1 MHSAIFQLEEKPL
14 RFEED
19 FATEEDFYDDFVG
32 IIADYVSDDVD
43 RDVEIQYFIKDL
55 EKYGVK
61 YNAKEQSIIFL
72 KGFKEKY
79 FEERF
84 FKLKEAVQKLTF
96 ENFIKDAPDV
106 WEIKNLIDEKYETY
120 IYSNESSW
128 MTLNEFV
135 RYNLKEGQ
143 KYYIGAVLD
152 YHF

>member
-1 MHSAIFQLEEKPL
+1 MHSTIFQLEEKPL

-32 IIADYVSDDVD
+32 VIADYVSDDVD
-43 RDVEIQYFIKDL
+43 RDVEIQYFVKYL

-79 FEERF
+79 FKERF

-96 ENFIKDAPDV
+96 ENFIKDTLEV
-106 WEIKNLIDEKYETY
+106 WEIKNLIDEKYGIY

-128 MTLNEFV
+128 MTLDEFV
-135 RYNLKEGQ
+135 RCNLKEGQ
-143 KYYIGAVLD
+143 KYYIGTVLD

>member
-1 MHSAIFQLEEKPL
+1 MHGTIIQLEEKPL

-19 FATEEDFYDDFVG
+19 FACEEDFYDDFVG
-32 IIADYVSDDVD
+32 VITDYVSDDVD

-72 KGFKEKY
+72 EGFKEKY

-84 FKLKEAVQKLTF
+84 IKLKEAVQKLTF
-96 ENFIKDAPDV
+96 ENFIKDTLEV
-106 WEIKNLIDEKYETY
+106 WKIKNLIDKKYEIY
-120 IYSNESSW
+120 IYSSESSW
-128 MTLNEFV
+128 MTLDEFV

-143 KYYIGAVLD
+143 KYYIGTVLD

>member
-1 MHSAIFQLEEKPL
+1 MHSTIFQLEKNPL

-19 FATEEDFYDDFVG
+19 FACEEDFYDDFVG
-32 IIADYVSDDVD
+32 IIADYVSDDID
-43 RDVEIQYFIKDL
+43 RDVEIQYFIKEL

-72 KGFKEKY
+72 NGFKEKY
-79 FEERF
+79 FKERF

>member
-1 MHSAIFQLEEKPL
+1 MHGTIIQLEEKPL

-19 FATEEDFYDDFVG
+19 FVCEEDFYDDFVG
-32 IIADYVSDDVD
+32 VIADYVSDDVD

-72 KGFKEKY
+72 EGFKEKY

-84 FKLKEAVQKLTF
+84 IKLKEAVQKLTF
-96 ENFIKDAPDV
+96 ENFIKDTLEV
-106 WEIKNLIDEKYETY
+106 WKIKNLIDKKYEIY
-120 IYSNESSW
+120 IYSSESSW
-128 MTLNEFV
+128 MTLDEFV

-143 KYYIGAVLD
+143 KYYIGTVLD